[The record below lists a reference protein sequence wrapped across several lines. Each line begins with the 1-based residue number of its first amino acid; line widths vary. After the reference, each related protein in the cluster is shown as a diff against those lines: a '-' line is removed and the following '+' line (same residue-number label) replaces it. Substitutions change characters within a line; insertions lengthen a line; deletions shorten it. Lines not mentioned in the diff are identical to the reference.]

1 MARPFLTAEWRNVVL
16 ANYRV
21 PPELLEPYVP
31 PGVSLDTPD
40 AAGELQLV
48 SLVAF
53 TFART
58 RVHGIPVPGGEAFGE
73 VNVRFYTRCGL
84 MRAATFVR
92 EFVPAPLV
100 AFGARALYRQPY
112 ALARID
118 HRMERD
124 DESVRTVTTFRRG
137 AIAGEIRVV
146 ADAEPVVPP
155 AGSEEHFLKE
165 HYWGFDRGWS
175 GATYRYRVDHP
186 VWRTWPVREA
196 RIGLDPG
203 MLLGGE
209 WASLDWG
216 SRLRSVLLAEGSRAV
231 VWSAESMPTECA
243 AIRGSAW

>member
-21 PPELLEPYVP
+21 PPELLAPHVP
-31 PGVSLDTPD
+31 PGVILDTPD
-40 AAGELQLV
+40 AAPDLHLV

-58 RVHGIPVPGGEAFGE
+58 RVHGIPVPGGEEFGE
-73 VNVRFYTRCGL
+73 VNVRFYTRCGP

-112 ALARID
+112 SLARID
-118 HRMERD
+118 HRMERAGD
-124 DESVRTVTTFRRG
+124 TVSARTTFRRG
-137 AIAGEIRVV
+137 EVSGEIEVV
-146 ADAEPVVPP
+146 AEAASAIPA

-186 VWRTWPVREA
+186 VWRTFPVRDA

-203 MLLGGE
+203 MLLGGP
-209 WASLDWG
+209 WAAIDWNE
-216 SRLRSVLLAEGSRAV
+216 SLRSVLLAEGSPAT
-231 VWSAESMPTECA
+231 VWSAESMPVDCRA
-243 AIRGSAW
+243 WRGTGP